1 MLNIVLFGA
10 PGSGKGTQSELLI
23 QKYGLYHVSTGDILR
38 NEIKAQSE
46 LGKSAEKYMSKGQLV
61 PDEVVIGILD
71 ELIRRNPDSKG
82 FIFDGFPRTLSQGE
96 ALDTILA
103 GHGEAISAVVSLEVE
118 DEELIERLLK
128 RGQVSGRSDDNRE
141 TIEARLK
148 VYYNQTLP
156 LKDYYD
162 KQNKLKKIQGTGS
175 IEEIFE
181 SIRKEID
188 PLVN

>member
-1 MLNIVLFGA
+1 M
-10 PGSGKGTQSELLI
+10 
-23 QKYGLYHVSTGDILR
+23 
-38 NEIKAQSE
+38 
-46 LGKSAEKYMSKGQLV
+46 
-61 PDEVVIGILD
+61 
-71 ELIRRNPDSKG
+71 
-82 FIFDGFPRTLSQGE
+82 
-96 ALDTILA
+96 DTILA